1 MRKNRSAG
9 DDEHYG
15 YLRILLEEICCDLCR
30 LQHVEEDHIAS
41 EDIHIRQEVNLGI
54 PGAFADIEVTV
65 KDAAP
70 YFVEVKYG
78 HRPDKIVR
86 LLSRKYGIETPVT
99 QGASKLVL
107 VIDSQNH
114 QDWPVIEADLQKH
127 LRPGLQLEVWG
138 EQRLLSMIRQLF
150 KTELD
155 SLTEENLV
163 SLVSVVERVKGEHA
177 FGDDYTGDPF
187 QRTLLWHFSFWLLK
201 QTRESKQLSLQDI
214 LSPRLHR
221 NIAVVFAD
229 LSCFSSFVRDTR
241 DDAIVRYVLTR
252 FCSKSR
258 YQVLNSGG
266 MLYQFLGDGV
276 IALFGVL
283 ESETDYVQDA
293 LDCAKALID
302 IGKSISN
309 GWQHS
314 INLIQEAGG
323 AHIGLALGE
332 LNIMPLRPFSP
343 SQVGAIADSINTASR
358 LTSAAGPGEIVVS
371 NTFFQELSEEA
382 QANFREMEPV
392 AAKNIGR
399 IKAWKLGSREYS
411 EGLVDG

>member
-1 MRKNRSAG
+1 
-9 DDEHYG
+9 
-15 YLRILLEEICCDLCR
+15 
-30 LQHVEEDHIAS
+30 
-41 EDIHIRQEVNLGI
+41 VNLGI

-65 KDAAP
+65 EDAAP

-86 LLSRKYGIETPVT
+86 LLSRKYGIETPAT

-114 QDWPVIEADLQKH
+114 QDWPAIEADLQKH

-150 KTELD
+150 KTEID
-155 SLTEENLV
+155 SLTEENLIA
-163 SLVSVVERVKGEHA
+163 LIDVVEQVKGKQA
-177 FGDDYTGDPF
+177 FGEDYTGDPF
-187 QRTLLWHFSFWLLK
+187 QRTLLWHFGFWLLK
-201 QTRESKQLSLQDI
+201 QARESQQLALQDI
-214 LSPRLHR
+214 LSPRLHK

-276 IALFGVL
+276 IGLFGVL
-283 ESETDYVQDA
+283 ETETDYVQDA
-293 LDCAKALID
+293 LDCARALID
-302 IGKSISN
+302 IGSSISN

-314 INLIQEAGG
+314 IDHVQNAGG
-323 AHIGLALGE
+323 AHIGMALGD
-332 LNIMPLRPFSP
+332 LNLMPLRPFSQ
-343 SQVGAIADSINTASR
+343 SQIGAIADSINTAAR
-358 LTSAAGPGEIVVS
+358 LTSSAAAGEIVVS
-371 NTFFQELSEEA
+371 NAFFQKLAEES

-392 AAKNIGR
+392 DARNIGR

-411 EGLVDG
+411 ESSVDD